1 MQNAAES
8 DDAAA
13 SLKKPGEYPVGLP
26 LSGRAELP
34 RLQKRRQPHFG
45 PLVPFRSTKLH
56 APPTRVGEVAA
67 EVIGPSL

>member
-8 DDAAA
+8 AETAA
-13 SLKKPGEYPVGLP
+13 SLKKPGEYPGGLP

-45 PLVPFRSTKLH
+45 PLVPFKSTKLH
-56 APPTRVGEVAA
+56 APPTKVGEVAV
-67 EVIGPSL
+67 VIGPSL